1 EENRQL
7 IADNR
12 KLIGRSLREIKD
24 SSNQRS
30 FRGVYVTDYM
40 RAGTSVAITEDLIVE
55 KNDVIQLTG
64 TAQDINRVEKYIG
77 KRMGS

>member
-1 EENRQL
+1 RQL

-40 RAGTSVAITEDLIVE
+40 RAGASVAITDDLIVQ

-64 TAQDINRVEKYIG
+64 TAQDINRV
-77 KRMGS
+77 